1 MVIANLIA
9 YIILIIGGLNWGL
22 VGIFNFN
29 LVSTIFGAY
38 PAVGTIIVYVLVA
51 VSAIWLIISP
61 ILTNGKL
68 YLITNNNYE
77 NKNDEFLKCH
87 FYIKK
92 QGKVLIIP
100 LPCFVFIFEYMFIFS
115 IVYYALSNIPKTAA
129 IPFGRYT

>member
-61 ILTNGKL
+61 ILTTGKL

-77 NKNDEFLKCH
+77 NKND
-87 FYIKK
+87 
-92 QGKVLIIP
+92 
-100 LPCFVFIFEYMFIFS
+100 
-115 IVYYALSNIPKTAA
+115 
-129 IPFGRYT
+129 

>member
-1 MVIANLIA
+1 MVIVNLIA

-77 NKNDEFLKCH
+77 NKND
-87 FYIKK
+87 
-92 QGKVLIIP
+92 
-100 LPCFVFIFEYMFIFS
+100 
-115 IVYYALSNIPKTAA
+115 
-129 IPFGRYT
+129 